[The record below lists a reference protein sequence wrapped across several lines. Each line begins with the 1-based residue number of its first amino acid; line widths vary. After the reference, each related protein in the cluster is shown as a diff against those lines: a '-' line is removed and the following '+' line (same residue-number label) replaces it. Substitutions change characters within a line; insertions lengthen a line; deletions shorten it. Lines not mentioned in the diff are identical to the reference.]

1 MQRGRQKRPTAHGN
15 EVVIMEG
22 VYYDGKG
29 NLLGIADLMDE
40 DIKRIVEYYG
50 PKRQKSKAVEELVEL
65 TEVIVKDI
73 NKAFISIDDL
83 YSEIADVEIMI
94 RQLKLIFNLD
104 DEMLDDEMHRK
115 VARTL
120 NRIRMEQENLRR

>member
-1 MQRGRQKRPTAHGN
+1 
-15 EVVIMEG
+15 MEG

-29 NLLGIADLMDE
+29 NLLGIAEDMDA

-50 PKRQKSKAVEELVEL
+50 PERQKGKAVEELVEL
-65 TEVIVKDI
+65 TEVIVKNI

-83 YSEIADVEIMI
+83 YSEVADVEIMI

-120 NRIRMEQENLRR
+120 NRIRMEQKR

>member
-1 MQRGRQKRPTAHGN
+1 MRRGLILYRTVLGN
-15 EVVIMEG
+15 EVIAMEG

-29 NLLGIADLMDE
+29 NLLGIAEDMDA

-50 PKRQKSKAVEELVEL
+50 PERQKGKAVEELVEL
-65 TEVIVKDI
+65 TEVIVKNI

-83 YSEIADVEIMI
+83 YSEVADVEIMI
-94 RQLKLIFNLD
+94 RQLKLIFNMD
-104 DEMLDDEMHRK
+104 DARLDDEMHRK

-120 NRIRMEQENLRR
+120 DRIRFDQER

>member
-1 MQRGRQKRPTAHGN
+1 
-15 EVVIMEG
+15 MEG

-29 NLLGIADLMDE
+29 NLLGIAEDMDA

-50 PKRQKSKAVEELVEL
+50 PERQKGKAVEELVEL
-65 TEVIVKDI
+65 TEVIVKNI

-83 YSEIADVEIMI
+83 YSEVADVEIMI
-94 RQLKLIFNLD
+94 RQLKLIFNMD
-104 DEMLDDEMHRK
+104 DARLDDEMHRK

-120 NRIRMEQENLRR
+120 DRIRFDQER